1 MSHVVEIKTQVKD
14 IVAVQTACRR
24 LKLPE
29 PQQRTVTLFAAKVTG
44 LAVELPEWQ
53 YPVVCNTTTGELKY
67 DNYNGRWGQQS
78 HLDQFL
84 QAYTVEKAK
93 LEARRQGHS
102 VSEQLLANGSIRVQ
116 ISVAGCVVSMNRN
129 AFTETNSNGAF

>member
-14 IVAVQTACRR
+14 VAAVQAACRR

-29 PQQRTVTLFAAKVTG
+29 PQQQTVTLFSAKVTG
-44 LAVELPEWQ
+44 LAVQLPEWQ
-53 YPVVCNTTTGELKY
+53 YPIVCDTATDEVKF
-67 DNYNGRWGQQS
+67 DNYGGMWGQQS

-84 QAYTVEKAK
+84 QAYAVEKAK

-102 VSEQLLANGSIRVQ
+102 VSEQLLTDGSIRVR
-116 ISVAGCVVSMNRN
+116 IAVAG
-129 AFTETNSNGAF
+129 

>member
-14 IVAVQTACRR
+14 VAAVQAACRR

-29 PQQRTVTLFAAKVTG
+29 PEQRTVTLFSAKVTG
-44 LAVELPEWQ
+44 LAVELPGWQ
-53 YPVVCNTTTGELKY
+53 YPVVCNTATGELKY

-84 QAYTVEKAK
+84 QAYAVEKAK
-93 LEARRQGHS
+93 IEARRQGHS
-102 VSEQLLANGSIRVQ
+102 VSEQLLTDGSIRVQ
-116 ISVAGCVVSMNRN
+116 IAVAG
-129 AFTETNSNGAF
+129 

>member
-14 IVAVQTACRR
+14 VSAVRAACRR

-29 PQQRTVTLFAAKVTG
+29 PQQRIVTLFSAMVTG

-53 YPVVCNTTTGELKY
+53 YPVVCDTITGELKY
-67 DNYNGRWGQQS
+67 DNYNGRWGQQA

-84 QAYTVEKAK
+84 QVYAVEKAK
-93 LEARRQGHS
+93 IEARRQGHS
-102 VSEQLLANGSIRVQ
+102 VSEQLLADGSIRVQ
-116 ISVAGCVVSMNRN
+116 IAVAG
-129 AFTETNSNGAF
+129 

>member
-1 MSHVVEIKTQVKD
+1 MSHIVEIKTQVKD
-14 IVAVQTACRR
+14 VAAVQAACRR

-29 PQQRTVTLFAAKVTG
+29 PQQRTVPLFSATVTG
-44 LAVELPEWQ
+44 LALQLPEWQ
-53 YPVVCNTTTGELKY
+53 YPIVCDTATGEVKF

-84 QAYTVEKAK
+84 QAYAVEKAK

-102 VSEQLLANGSIRVQ
+102 VSEQALADGSIRVQ
-116 ISVAGCVVSMNRN
+116 IAVAG
-129 AFTETNSNGAF
+129 

>member
-14 IVAVQTACRR
+14 VAAVQAACRR

-29 PQQRTVTLFAAKVTG
+29 PQQRTVTLFSAKVTG
-44 LAVELPEWQ
+44 LAVELPGWQ

-84 QAYTVEKAK
+84 QAYAVERAK
-93 LEARRQGHS
+93 LEARRQGHT
-102 VSEQLLANGSIRVQ
+102 VSEHLLTDGSIRVQ
-116 ISVAGCVVSMNRN
+116 IAVAG
-129 AFTETNSNGAF
+129 

>member
-1 MSHVVEIKTQVKD
+1 MSHIVEIKTQVRD
-14 IVAVQTACRR
+14 AAAVQAACRR

-29 PQQRTVTLFAAKVTG
+29 PQQRTVTLFSATVTG
-44 LAVELPEWQ
+44 LAVQLPEWQ
-53 YPVVCNTTTGELKY
+53 YPIVCDTATGEVKF

-84 QAYTVEKAK
+84 QAYAVEKAK

-102 VSEQLLANGSIRVQ
+102 VSEQALADGSIRVQ
-116 ISVAGCVVSMNRN
+116 IAVAG
-129 AFTETNSNGAF
+129 

>member
-14 IVAVQTACRR
+14 VAAVQAACRR

-29 PQQRTVTLFAAKVTG
+29 PEQRTVTLFSAKVTG

-53 YPVVCNTTTGELKY
+53 YPVVCNTATGELKY
-67 DNYNGRWGQQS
+67 DNYGGRWGQQS

-93 LEARRQGHS
+93 IEARRLGHS
-102 VSEQLLANGSIRVQ
+102 VSEQLLTDGSIRVQ
-116 ISVAGCVVSMNRN
+116 IAVAG
-129 AFTETNSNGAF
+129 

>member
-14 IVAVQTACRR
+14 IAAVQAACRR

-29 PQQRTVTLFAAKVTG
+29 PEQRTVTLFSAKVTG
-44 LAVELPEWQ
+44 LTVQLPDWQ
-53 YPVVCNTTTGELKY
+53 YPVVCNTATGELKY
-67 DNYNGRWGQQS
+67 DNYGGAWGQQS

-84 QAYTVEKAK
+84 QAYAVEKAK

-102 VSEQLLANGSIRVQ
+102 VSEQQLADGSIRVQ
-116 ISVAGCVVSMNRN
+116 IAVAG
-129 AFTETNSNGAF
+129 